1 MSGIALTG
9 TIFVS
14 LAAVLHVLFF
24 LLESIWFPKPAAWRR
39 FHLQSQEQAKVVRPM
54 AFNQGFYNLFLALGA
69 GLGLILYF
77 AGNVPAGLTLVL
89 FTTACMV
96 LAAIILA
103 STNRRFLVAALV
115 QGAPPLLGLVFF
127 AAGISPA
134 GQ

>member
-24 LLESIWFPKPAAWRR
+24 LLESVWFSKPAAWRR
-39 FHLQSQEQAKVVRPM
+39 FHLQTQEQADIVKPM

-103 STNRRFLVAALV
+103 GTNRRFLGAALI
-115 QGAPPLLGLVFF
+115 QGVPPLLGLVFF
-127 AAGISPA
+127 AAAI
-134 GQ
+134 

>member
-14 LAAVLHVLFF
+14 LAAALHVLFF
-24 LLESIWFPKPAAWRR
+24 LLESIWFAKPAAWRR
-39 FHLQSQEQAKVVRPM
+39 FQLQSQEHADIVKLM

-89 FTTACMV
+89 FATACMV

-103 STNRRFLVAALV
+103 STNRRFLVAALI
-115 QGAPPLLGLVFF
+115 QGVPPLLGLVFF
-127 AAGISPA
+127 AAAI
-134 GQ
+134 

>member
-1 MSGIALTG
+1 MSAIALTG
-9 TIFVS
+9 TIFVT

-24 LLESIWFPKPAAWRR
+24 FIESVLFEKPHAWKR
-39 FHLQSQEQAKVVRPM
+39 FSLSSQEQAEVVKPM

-89 FTTACMV
+89 YTTAFMV

-103 STNRRFLVAALV
+103 STNRRFLVGALI
-115 QGAPPLLGLVFF
+115 QGVPPLLGLVFF
-127 AAGISPA
+127 AAA
-134 GQ
+134 V

>member
-24 LLESIWFPKPAAWRR
+24 LLESIWFAKPAAWRR
-39 FHLQSQEQAKVVRPM
+39 FQLQSQEQADIVRPM

-96 LAAIILA
+96 RGAIIPA
-103 STNRRFLVAALV
+103 PTHRRFLVAALV
-115 QGAPPLLGLVFF
+115 QGVPPLLGLVFF
-127 AAGISPA
+127 AAAI
-134 GQ
+134 

>member
-14 LAAVLHVLFF
+14 LAALLHVGFF
-24 LLESIWFPKPAAWRR
+24 LVESVYFTKPHAWKR
-39 FHLQSQEQAKVVRPM
+39 FGLTSQEQAGIARPL

-89 FTTACMV
+89 YTTAFMV

-103 STNRRFLVAALV
+103 STNRRMLGAALI

-127 AAGISPA
+127 AAA
-134 GQ
+134 V